1 MPQYITNYLATYYY
15 VHAYNSTKIET
26 LQNESLPHLHLKKQL
41 SAIIT

>member
-1 MPQYITNYLATYYY
+1 MPQYITNYLATYYCAY
-15 VHAYNSTKIET
+15 AYNSTKIET